1 MYKDMYTDSDICV
14 GRSLTLTFATFVH
27 MIDNPTINHLP
38 ENGIVDLQT
47 GLIVNYATVTTV
59 EGLIYLFKHSL
70 PSDKSDL
77 VILRPDNEIGI
88 KDHDTLIV
96 IIKRKKDTVCFYRNP
111 WGVEEDTE
119 HYKEAGREHPMQILE
134 RTFNTSGIIFIKP
147 EDSMVLQGSQKC
159 EDIAECKQRL
169 NPIDVCLAEKEL
181 GACVTWNEYYI
192 DKVKT
197 WLAVF
202 PEEFEFGSVIEGIK
216 AELVG
221 IDSSV
226 VFGDDSFQTLAE
238 YGARRWSHSPLVPY
252 QMIREIFEAIPSDI
266 SDVEL
271 QLVTNAYDMF
281 MRDMD
286 DGFAPNLEQ
295 TRIFLRDAIGYKMI
309 QSDTPDR
316 LCHLMSGYLESSC
329 GEFIVDI
336 TMILISCKIRLNERI
351 AGKRKLDDDS
361 HDDDVKVLKRP
372 TSFIDI

>member
-1 MYKDMYTDSDICV
+1 
-14 GRSLTLTFATFVH
+14 
-27 MIDNPTINHLP
+27 
-38 ENGIVDLQT
+38 
-47 GLIVNYATVTTV
+47 
-59 EGLIYLFKHSL
+59 
-70 PSDKSDL
+70 
-77 VILRPDNEIGI
+77 
-88 KDHDTLIV
+88 
-96 IIKRKKDTVCFYRNP
+96 
-111 WGVEEDTE
+111 
-119 HYKEAGREHPMQILE
+119 
-134 RTFNTSGIIFIKP
+134 
-147 EDSMVLQGSQKC
+147 
-159 EDIAECKQRL
+159 
-169 NPIDVCLAEKEL
+169 
-181 GACVTWNEYYI
+181 
-192 DKVKT
+192 
-197 WLAVF
+197 
-202 PEEFEFGSVIEGIK
+202 
-216 AELVG
+216 
-221 IDSSV
+221 
-226 VFGDDSFQTLAE
+226 
-238 YGARRWSHSPLVPY
+238 
-252 QMIREIFEAIPSDI
+252 MIREIFEAIPSDI